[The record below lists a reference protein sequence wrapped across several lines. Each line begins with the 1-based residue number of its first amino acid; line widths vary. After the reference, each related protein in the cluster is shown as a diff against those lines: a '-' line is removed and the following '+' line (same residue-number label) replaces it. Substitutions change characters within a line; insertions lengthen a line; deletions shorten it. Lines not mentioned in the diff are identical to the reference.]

1 MHISTNRLLAPL
13 LGLLITSSPLAG
25 QSEKEC
31 QSATKL
37 HAEQEFIQ
45 ELFAKLGEATNAAGG
60 PSIGA
65 DPNSL
70 QSRVRAGI
78 SECQANGGGSN
89 ACGNYKRIRDA
100 WLTNNAGGPPGAAMI
115 ADPQTCEIAVPDG
128 GSYRT
133 VDPAADRPAGGF
145 EQANWDSRY
154 EHEKFH
160 QANCRRLNG
169 SGSNY
174 QQGLTN
180 PETSINDGKSRL
192 GSRTAIC
199 QDKEFLHD

>member
-31 QSATKL
+31 QSPTKL
-37 HAEQEFIQ
+37 H
-45 ELFAKLGEATNAAGG
+45 
-60 PSIGA
+60 
-65 DPNSL
+65 
-70 QSRVRAGI
+70 
-78 SECQANGGGSN
+78 
-89 ACGNYKRIRDA
+89 A

-133 VDPAADRPAGGF
+133 VDPAADCPAGGF